1 MIHRALLYTSLTAIL
16 ALAIVGRVEAQQV
29 EVTSPPA
36 TELATSDET
45 ILVKG
50 TVVSSTSSE
59 VVIDT
64 DTGARLTFAVD
75 DTTTLPTSLTA
86 GERVHVHY
94 HALSGGKYHAAD
106 IAAAAFAEELDEVD
120 VTADAQRRDPGDLRR
135 EPLPAT
141 ASPLAL
147 IGLLGLVTASGGLLI
162 RAARRP

>member
-1 MIHRALLYTSLTAIL
+1 MIHRALLCTSLTAVL
-16 ALAIVGRVEAQQV
+16 TLAIVGRVEAQQV

-36 TELATSDET
+36 TELATSDAT
-45 ILVKG
+45 VMVTG

-75 DTTTLPTSLTA
+75 DTTTRPTSLTA
-86 GERVHVHY
+86 GERVHVQY

-106 IAAAAFAEELDEVD
+106 IAAAALAEELDEVE
-120 VTADAQRRDPGDLRR
+120 VAAD
-135 EPLPAT
+135 PLLPVT

-147 IGLLGLVTASGGLLI
+147 IGLLGLVAASGGFLI
-162 RAARRP
+162 RAAQRP